1 MMRRLHPAEVALV
14 GLTIAPVAML
24 SELLAAS
31 RRLNTSMSWSG
42 EPSQEQILTM
52 ALNQLAYLL
61 GPVLGTVSGAAGLGL
76 VLSWCLAPSRQR
88 STRST
93 RTTSAAGSTRNRAA
107 TNMPNSSPSIS
118 NSSGAASIS
127 MSTER
132 PRE

>member
-14 GLTIAPVAML
+14 VLAIVPIVVL
-24 SELLAAS
+24 WELLAATQ
-31 RRLNTSMSWSG
+31 RNTGMSWSG
-42 EPSQEQILTM
+42 EPSQEVIFTM
-52 ALNQLAYLL
+52 ALNQLAHLL
-61 GPVLGTVSGAAGLGL
+61 GPVLGTVSGAAALGL
-76 VLSWCLAPSRQR
+76 VLIWCLAPARQR

-107 TNMPNSSPSIS
+107 TTVPNSSPSIS
-118 NSSGAASIS
+118 NSSGSASIS